1 MDDQTAEHSAPQRV
15 GADQAPW
22 PLHGAAATGA
32 IERAAAALEAPFALM
47 QRAGLAVA
55 RLALATAPHARRM
68 TVLAG
73 PGNNGG
79 DGLVAALHLQQ
90 AGREVR
96 VHLLADPL
104 RLPADAARAL
114 RLASDAG
121 VPILGETAALHG
133 TDLLIDALLGVGAR
147 RAAEGAIADAIM
159 AINSSAVPVLAIDL
173 PSGLNADTGGTFGS
187 AAVRATVTLSLL
199 TLKLGLFTADG
210 RDLAGEIWFDSLG
223 LRRQILTAAAASG
236 RLIDDSDIGFLR
248 EPRDHASHKGSY
260 GDLTVV
266 GGAPGMTGAA
276 WLAARAGLAA
286 GAGRVYISL
295 LDGKAP
301 TLDAARPE
309 LMGRRA
315 WWLSLPPVLSAATVV
330 CGCGG
335 GSEVAAALPALLAR
349 AGRLLLDADS
359 LNAIAEDPALMARL
373 DARDGHGLPTVLT
386 PHPLEAAR
394 LLGCATVEVQ
404 RDRLAAAQALADRHR
419 CVVVLKGSGTVVA
432 APGALPAINPTGN
445 ALLASP
451 GTGDVLAGFIGGL
464 WAAGASSSGP
474 SMTASGAARAAVWL
488 HGHAADLAAAESG
501 GGGRLPLRAAD
512 LIDAMRSA
520 ARR

>member
-47 QRAGLAVA
+47 QRAGLSVA
-55 RLALATAPHARRM
+55 RLAIAIAPHARQV

-79 DGLVAALHLQQ
+79 DGLVAALHLRQ

-96 VHLLADPL
+96 VHLLADL
-104 RLPADAARAL
+104 LHMPADAAHAL
-114 RLASDAG
+114 RLARDAG
-121 VPILGETAALHG
+121 VPISSEPAALHG
-133 TDLLIDALLGVGAR
+133 AGLLIDALLGVGAR
-147 RAAEGAIADAIM
+147 RAAEGAIADAIN
-159 AINSSAVPVLAIDL
+159 AINSSAAPMLAVDL
-173 PSGLNADTGGTFGS
+173 PSGLSADTGGTFGG
-187 AAVRATVTLSLL
+187 AAIRATATLSLL
-199 TLKLGLFTADG
+199 TLKPGLFTADG
-210 RDLAGEIWFDSLG
+210 RDHAGEIWFDSLG
-223 LRRQILTAAAASG
+223 LHRRILTTATTASG
-236 RLIDDSDIGFLR
+236 RLIDGSDIDFLR
-248 EPRDHASHKGSY
+248 EPRAHASHKGSY
-260 GDLTVV
+260 GDLAVI

-295 LDGKAP
+295 LDGEAP
-301 TLDAARPE
+301 TFDAARPE

-315 WWLSLPPVLSAATVV
+315 WWLAPPPVLSAATVV

-335 GSEVAAALPALLAR
+335 GSEVAIALPALLAR

-359 LNAIAEDPALMARL
+359 LNAIAEDLALMARL
-373 DARDGHGLPTVLT
+373 DARAGHGLPTVLT

-394 LLGCATVEVQ
+394 LLGCTTGEVQ
-404 RDRLAAAQALADRHR
+404 RDRLAAAQSLADRHH

-432 APGALPAINPTGN
+432 APGELPAINPTGN

-464 WAAGASSSGP
+464 WAAEASSIS
-474 SMTASGAARAAVWL
+474 AAGAARAAVWL
-488 HGHAADLAAAESG
+488 HGHAADMAAMESG
-501 GGGRLPLRAAD
+501 GHQPLRAAD
-512 LIDAMRSA
+512 LIDAMLPA